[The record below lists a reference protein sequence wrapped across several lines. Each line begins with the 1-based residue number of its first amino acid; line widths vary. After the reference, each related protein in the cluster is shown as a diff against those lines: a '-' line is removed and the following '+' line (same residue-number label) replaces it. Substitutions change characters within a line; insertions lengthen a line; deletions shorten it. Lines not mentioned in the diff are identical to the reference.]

1 MLTQIIVQQQQQ
13 KKKVQKII
21 GDTEGL
27 KLRLSLDSCTELVTF
42 YPETARA

>member
-13 KKKVQKII
+13 QKKVQKII

-27 KLRLSLDSCTELVTF
+27 KLRLSLDLCAELVTF
-42 YPETARA
+42 YPETARV

>member
-1 MLTQIIVQQQQQ
+1 MLTQIIVQQHQ

-27 KLRLSLDSCTELVTF
+27 KLRLSLDLCTELVTF